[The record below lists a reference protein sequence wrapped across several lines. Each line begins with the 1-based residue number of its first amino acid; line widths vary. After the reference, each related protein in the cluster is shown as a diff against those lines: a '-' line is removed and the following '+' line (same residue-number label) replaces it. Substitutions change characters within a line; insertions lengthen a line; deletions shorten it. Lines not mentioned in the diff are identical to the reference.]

1 MEPKTKNDEDFG
13 REMEIRNKENFEGM
27 LPAGMRRH
35 GRQWGSLLDSRIK
48 Y

>member
-27 LPAGMRRH
+27 LPAGRL